1 MGEFVREISAMPEAR
16 ALERLRDRHQLD
28 ALAGENLLRYL
39 AEQRAATGVLPTDR
53 TIVVERF
60 RDEIGDWRLC
70 VLSPFGGQVHAPWA
84 LALGAQL
91 RAEHGVDTQAL
102 WSDDGIILHLP
113 DADDPPPGDA
123 VALDPDAVEDLIV
136 RELGDSALYAARF
149 RENAARALLI
159 PRRRPGQ
166 RTPLWQQRLK
176 AQSLL
181 AAAEG
186 FGSFPVV
193 LETYREVLQDVL
205 DVPGLV
211 ELLRALQRR
220 EVGAGRGRDAV
231 RLAVRLLAALRLRR
245 AVHVRVR
252 RAPAERRAQAL
263 SLDRGVLRE
272 LLGQEELGDLLDPE
286 ARAEVGSRRS
296 AARTAAGPRRWPT
309 CCGGSATSAPEEV
322 DDPEASAPGSC
333 ARGAP
338 PRPHRAGRSA

>member
-1 MGEFVREISAMPEAR
+1 MPEAR
-16 ALERLRDRHQLD
+16 ALERLRERHQLD

-84 LALGAQL
+84 LALGARL

-181 AAAEG
+181 AATEG
-186 FGSFPVV
+186 FGSFPIV

-231 RLAVRLLAALRLRR
+231 RLAVRVVAPLRLRR
-245 AVHVRVR
+245 AVHVRGR
-252 RAPAERRAQAL
+252 RAAARAPRPGAVARPRRAARAAGPGGARATCSTRRRTAEVVEAIRRPHGSGAEAL
-263 SLDRGVLRE
+263 ADLLRR
-272 LLGQEELGDLLDPE
+272 LGDL
-286 ARAEVGSRRS
+286 
-296 AARTAAGPRRWPT
+296 
-309 CCGGSATSAPEEV
+309 APEEI
-322 DDPEASAPGSC
+322 DDRRRRRRSSSRTRRAVRVRIAGRASA
-333 ARGAP
+333 
-338 PRPHRAGRSA
+338 